1 MGVLKIPHVTT
12 TSLFDKFEQHI
23 DDDFNERIL
32 FSAPFGSGKST
43 FLKSYFE
50 NHTEYLVLKLYPV
63 NYSIAQ
69 NQDVFELIKYDLLYE
84 LLDKFPEEIQL
95 NQEQYSWLLV
105 SQMYLLHQMKIEQPL
120 KLLMKA
126 AKTFAGAPPIPEED
140 AIDAFTSVLG
150 DFSEYKA
157 KLNSTE
163 LDHLNTFVKSFKHKK
178 GHIHEF
184 DSTSELIIDLLSR
197 VQNSR
202 AKPKV
207 QSELGDE
214 EPEMVVPKTV
224 LLIDDL
230 DRLDPEHVFRLFNIF
245 SAHYDEVSETN
256 KFGFD
261 KIIFVCDVN
270 NIQQMFAHKYG
281 ISAEFNGYIDKF
293 YSSEIF
299 KFDIKKYLKESI
311 GTLLKAKTDLLKFFS
326 ENGLDDS
333 FVNRYRIDRYDGFI
347 EIMEYVLAHF
357 IDHQQV
363 KIRNFQRFRLFAI
376 PNQKGKYKNKEF
388 HVVYY
393 PLLVL
398 ISNLDR
404 FFARANE
411 VEMAL
416 EVSYNAYPANYNTA
430 EPGRRRE
437 ADDSGEALIRMCL
450 PFIID
455 LNRFFNRD
463 FEDGEVYTSKVKNE
477 LGENVY
483 FHYSLKREFRYDY
496 PTVQTC
502 NCTMEDIPMDS
513 TTALPSVL
521 QPNPFWFLYKAYQ
534 CIKVNNFI

>member
-1 MGVLKIPHVTT
+1 MSATKIPQVTT
-12 TSLFDKFEQHI
+12 PTLFDKFEQHI

-50 NHTEYLVLKLYPV
+50 NHPEYLVLKLYPV

-84 LLDKFPEEIQL
+84 LLDKFPEDVQL
-95 NQEQYSWLLV
+95 NSEQYSWLLV

-126 AKTFAGAPPIPEED
+126 AKTFAGAPPLPEED
-140 AIDAFTSVLG
+140 IIDAVTSVIG
-150 DFSEYKA
+150 DFSEYKS
-157 KLNSTE
+157 KLNATE
-163 LDHLNTFVKSFKHKK
+163 IDQLNRFVKSFKNKK
-178 GHIHEF
+178 GHIHEL
-184 DSTSELIIDLLSR
+184 DSNSELIIDLLGR

-202 AKPKV
+202 AKPNV
-207 QSELGDE
+207 QDEE

-245 SAHYDEVSETN
+245 SAHYDEVNETN

-261 KIIFVCDVN
+261 KIIFVCDIN

-299 KFDIKKYLKESI
+299 RFDIKNYLKESI
-311 GTLLKAKTDLLKFFS
+311 VMLLKVKTDLLKFFPD
-326 ENGLDDS
+326 NGLDNS
-333 FVNRYRIDRYDGFI
+333 FVDRYRIDRHDGFV
-347 EIMEYVLAHF
+347 EIIEYVLGHF
-357 IDHQQV
+357 IDLQQV

-376 PNQKGKYKNKEF
+376 PNQKSKYKNKDF
-388 HVVYY
+388 HVVFY

-398 ISNLDR
+398 IFNLDR

-411 VEMAL
+411 VEQAL
-416 EVSYNAYPANYNTA
+416 EDSYKSYPANYKLA
-430 EPGRRRE
+430 EAGRRWE
-437 ADDSGEALIRMCL
+437 ADDHGETLLRMCL

-463 FEDGEVYTSKVKNE
+463 FEDGKHYTSRVKNE
-477 LGENVY
+477 FGDNVY
-483 FHYSLKREFRYDY
+483 FHFTLKREFRYDY
-496 PTVQTC
+496 PVIQSFD
-502 NCTMEDIPMDS
+502 CTIEDIPAD
-513 TTALPSVL
+513 APSPLRSIL

-534 CIKVNNFI
+534 CIKINNFI